1 MEGLRDPNGM
11 MDFRRL
17 LNQFDRDI
25 DYITKE
31 KDEQYTAMGQVC
43 KMMDKFEEERIAA
56 QKKAADEIKK

>member
-31 KDEQYTAMGQVC
+31 KDEQYSAMNHVC
-43 KMMDKFEEERIAA
+43 KMMDELENERLIA